1 MTMERLTVV
10 ARVVAEKNFVEALRI
25 ELLKLVA
32 PTRQEE
38 GCIDYTLHQDHLDPA
53 LFFFYETWASA
64 AALEKHRNSPH
75 FLRYVAAVGHMLKE
89 KEVHLLTR
97 IA

>member
-1 MTMERLTVV
+1 MSSENLTVIAKV
-10 ARVVAEKNFVEALRI
+10 IAEEDCEESLRI

-38 GCIDYTLHQDHLDPA
+38 GCIEYTLQQDNDDPA
-53 LFFFYETWASA
+53 LFVFYETWASA
-64 AALEKHRNSPH
+64 AALKKHMNSPH
-75 FLRYVAAVGHMLKE
+75 FQRYVATVGPMLKE
-89 KEVHLLTR
+89 KDVHLLTR